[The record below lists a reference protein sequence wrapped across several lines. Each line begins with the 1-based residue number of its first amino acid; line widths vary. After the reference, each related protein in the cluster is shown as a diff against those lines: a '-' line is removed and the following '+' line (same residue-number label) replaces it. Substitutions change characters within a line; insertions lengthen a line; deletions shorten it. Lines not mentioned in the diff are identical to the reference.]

1 MLHNVVGLSVLRRGY
16 SGTTIDLSDVI
27 PVGQTDNCVYV
38 INYFHTGQ
46 LPSFFPLCH
55 FLKYFLKCTTLSSTS
70 HSPDS
75 LSFKSDVFFFI
86 HPTLFSLLW
95 LRVVVFYNMVFAC
108 SHCPSTSLVCVDFF
122 SSLNAFQKACG
133 VCVYFR
139 STYVCTL
146 CNLISC
152 FTPTTLSIFL
162 CVGERRESGW
172 ERERENECVCGVY
185 CGRKYFHCH
194 TDSFIQKQRWLH
206 GNMSINSVNGGPLRT
221 VNLGIIKSK
230 ITFSFPRNEKRW
242 SMILKSNC
250 WLSGFYSIR
259 VDGFDANIMDQTQ
272 PSHECYLVKP

>member
-75 LSFKSDVFFFI
+75 LSFKSDVFFSFTPLSFPYFGCVSLFFI
-86 HPTLFSLLW
+86 TW
-95 LRVVVFYNMVFAC
+95 CLRVLTV
-108 SHCPSTSLVCVDFF
+108 PSTSLVCVDFF

-162 CVGERRESGW
+162 CVGERRESG
-172 ERERENECVCGVY
+172 
-185 CGRKYFHCH
+185 
-194 TDSFIQKQRWLH
+194 
-206 GNMSINSVNGGPLRT
+206 
-221 VNLGIIKSK
+221 
-230 ITFSFPRNEKRW
+230 
-242 SMILKSNC
+242 
-250 WLSGFYSIR
+250 
-259 VDGFDANIMDQTQ
+259 
-272 PSHECYLVKP
+272 